1 MGSDASKKSASS
13 PHREV
18 GLPVRIGFSIFTVL
32 TVVLAVDYFFSLQ
45 ILGFPIPQWQYFFL
59 LIALLL
65 PFVFVYYP
73 ASESQR
79 DKIYWYDWL
88 AAGLAFGIPFYFQFF
103 IKEMEMGFWAM
114 SPEPLNL
121 ILAVILTLLVLEG
134 ARRSAGV
141 IFALVCIIVGAIP
154 LLSPILPEVLQGPP
168 ITFASLMGHI
178 TFAGDG
184 YAGIPMIVF
193 GGILV
198 GFLLFAG
205 LLVGTGA
212 GDFFIDLA
220 TSLAGTQ
227 RGGMAKVAIIASGFF
242 GSLSGSPL
250 ANIAST
256 GSITI
261 PAMKKHNYPPFY
273 AASVEACASTGG
285 ILMPPVMGAAAFIM
299 ASMTQVPY
307 ANIMIAAIVPSVL
320 FYFGLYIQIDGFA
333 AKTRMRGLT
342 KEECPS
348 LRDTFVK
355 GWHFLFVIV
364 FLVWGL
370 VYMRWE
376 ALAPF
381 YASLVLFVIAMTRKN
396 TRVSPAKLFAILGIV
411 GKLFIS
417 TLAVILPIGIIVAGV
432 SITGVASAFTAGIL
446 KLSGGVP
453 FVALLLGAIACYV
466 LGMAGMLNA
475 TYIFLAISFAPAM
488 VLAGFEIMSVHLFI
502 IYYAMISMITP
513 PVATGAFLAASM
525 AGAPPMKTAFTSMRL
540 GVVIY
545 FIPFFFIYEPSMVF
559 VGSLLDSAIHI
570 STAVAGVFVLA
581 SALEGYM
588 IGLGILKWTMRL
600 PLAIFGLFLA
610 VPSILFVI
618 IGLCGVFAFVGG
630 YYVLSLRKKQK
641 ALTGNQ

>member
-1 MGSDASKKSASS
+1 MISDEAKKALPSS
-13 PHREV
+13 PHRQV
-18 GLPVRIGFSIFTVL
+18 GLPIRIGFAVFTVL
-32 TVVLAVDYFFSLQ
+32 TILLAVDYFFSLQ
-45 ILGFPIPQWQYFFL
+45 MLGFPVPQWQYFYL
-59 LIALLL
+59 VIALVL
-65 PFVFVYYP
+65 PFVFIYYP
-73 ASESQR
+73 ATELQR
-79 DKIYWYDWL
+79 DKVYWYDWL
-88 AAGLAFGIPFYFQFF
+88 AAILSFGIPFYFQFF

-114 SPEPLNL
+114 SPESLNL

-134 ARRSAGV
+134 ARRSAGI
-141 IFALVCIIVGAIP
+141 IFALVCLAVGVLP

-168 ITFASLMGHI
+168 MTFASLMGHI
-178 TFAGDG
+178 AFAGDG
-184 YAGIPMIVF
+184 YTGIPMIVF

-227 RGGMAKVAIIASGFF
+227 RGGMAKVAIVASGFF

-273 AASVEACASTGG
+273 AAAVEACASTGG

-299 ASMTQVPY
+299 ASMTQIPY
-307 ANIMIAAIVPSVL
+307 ADIMIAAVVPSVL
-320 FYFGLYIQIDGFA
+320 FYFGLFIQIDGFA
-333 AKTRMRGLT
+333 AKTHMQGLT

-348 LRDTFVK
+348 LWNTFVK
-355 GWHFLFVIV
+355 GWHFLFVII

-381 YASLVLFVIAMTRKN
+381 YASLVLFVIAMCRKH
-396 TRVSPAKLFAILGIV
+396 TRVSPAKAFTILEIV

-417 TLAVILPIGIIVAGV
+417 TLAVILPIGIIIAGV
-432 SITGVASAFTAGIL
+432 SVTGIASAFTAGIL

-453 FVALLLGAIACYV
+453 FVALLLGATACYV

-475 TYIFLAISFAPAM
+475 AYIFLAISFAPAL
-488 VLAGFEIMSVHLFI
+488 VLAGFNIMTVHLFI

-513 PVATGAFLAASM
+513 PVATGSFLAASM
-525 AGAPPMKTAFTSMRL
+525 AGAPPMKTAFVSMRL

-559 VGSLLDSAIHI
+559 VGSLLDSVIHI
-570 STAVAGVFVLA
+570 STALAGIFILS
-581 SALEGYM
+581 SAFEGYM
-588 IGLGILKWTMRL
+588 IGLGVLNWTMRI
-600 PLAIFGLFLA
+600 PLIILGLFVA
-610 VPSILFVI
+610 VPNALFVI
-618 IGLCGVFAFVGG
+618 VGLCGVFVFVGA
-630 YYVLSLRKKQK
+630 YYIVLLRKK
-641 ALTGNQ
+641 GG